1 MSIVDLVIEAKPKDI
16 GDGFIVRRSLP
27 HMKKRMV
34 GPFIFWDHMGPFEL
48 TEGKELKVRAHP
60 HIGLATITYLFSGE
74 IMHRDS
80 LGNEQPIR
88 PGEVNWMTA
97 GKGISHSERAQY
109 AGKDEILEGI
119 QLWVALPKEYED
131 VHPSFNHYKE
141 KSLPLIELNQNKL
154 RLVAGS
160 ALDKSSE
167 VPVYSDL
174 FYFKVDSLK
183 NSLFDY
189 QLQANQEAAIYVIRG
204 QVEIES
210 RLYDPYTMIVF
221 KKGETINFKSLVDSE
236 YMFFGGEVYPEK
248 RFIWWNFVATDK
260 DKIELAKQN
269 WKNKKFGEVIN
280 EVEYI
285 PLPND

>member
-109 AGKDEILEGI
+109 VGKDEILEGI
-119 QLWVALPKEYED
+119 QLWVALPKEHED
-131 VHPSFNHYKE
+131 VNPSFNHYKE
-141 KSLPLIELNQNKL
+141 KSLPLIELSQNKL
-154 RLVAGS
+154 RLIAGS
-160 ALDKSSE
+160 ALNQSSE

-183 NSLFDY
+183 NSLFEY
-189 QLQANQEAAIYVIRG
+189 QLEENQEAAIYVIRG

-210 RLYDPYTMIVF
+210 KFYDPYTMIIF
-221 KKGETINFKSLVDSE
+221 KKGEKINFKSSVDSE
-236 YMFFGGEVYPEK
+236 YMFFGGEIYPEK
-248 RFIWWNFVATDK
+248 RFIWWNFVSTDK